1 MIFFIFWFKRGVRT
15 STDHVEQ
22 HARVDVCEF
31 QTLYNSEEMINE
43 HYVGDNDVTHDELS
57 LLAWILISVKKT
69 SLSEYTELVT
79 IDSASYF

>member
-1 MIFFIFWFKRGVRT
+1 
-15 STDHVEQ
+15 
-22 HARVDVCEF
+22 
-31 QTLYNSEEMINE
+31 MINE